1 MPSLLSPLRYPSVYA
16 LLSGALLVLAFPTP
30 HVSLLAWVALAPLLV
45 VLVQKRARW
54 RLFLYGFLAGAVFFG
69 GTCYWIYDVMRIHGH
84 LPPVACLGV
93 LGLFILV
100 TVPFFGVFSW
110 AVGELA
116 QRWQLGA
123 LMLAPMVWVALEW
136 LRAYFPFGGFPW
148 NLLGY
153 AIAPQIGWAQ
163 PAAYVGVYGLS
174 FMIAAVNAFVAVFWL
189 APSRR
194 RAAPLAAIALAL
206 AIAWLAGRGIPAEPT
221 TATALLVQTNL
232 PQQEVFDPL
241 WVHNNPDEMQALE
254 ELTRQAVAAQPTPPA
269 LVIWPEIPVSI
280 YFNHDPVMRARL
292 IALAQSTR
300 AYFITGTI
308 DYHPAG
314 SERPDVFNS
323 AVLLSPAGELVAQY
337 DKMELV
343 PFGEYLP
350 AVGRIGFFKRLVREV
365 SDFKP
370 GRDFDVM
377 PTAHGRLS
385 MFICYEAIF
394 PGQVRQFVARE
405 GGAEVLVNIS
415 NDGWFGR
422 SAAAAQHLNMARLRA
437 VETRRFLLRSTN
449 TGISA
454 VIDPY
459 GRIVTRAPDHV
470 RTALPV
476 SFAPR
481 QERSFYTRHGDWLS
495 FVCTL
500 AVVAA
505 LGRKFWAEAL
515 EEAIRQ

>member
-16 LLSGALLVLAFPTP
+16 LLSGALLVLSFPAP
-30 HVSLLAWVALAPLLV
+30 HFSLLAWVALAPLLV
-45 VLVQKRARW
+45 VLVQNRARW
-54 RLFLYGFLAGAVFFG
+54 RLFLYGFLAGAVFFA

-84 LPPVACLGV
+84 LSPAACVLV
-93 LGLFILV
+93 LGLFVLV
-100 TVPFFGVFSW
+100 TAPFFGLFSW

-116 QRWQLGA
+116 RRWQLGA
-123 LMLAPMVWVALEW
+123 LLLAPLVWVAIEW
-136 LRAYFPFGGFPW
+136 LRTYFPFGGFPW

-153 AIAPQIGWAQ
+153 AIAPHIGWVQ

-174 FMIAAVNAFVAVFWL
+174 FMIAAVNAFVALFWL

-194 RAAPLAAIALAL
+194 RAAPLAAVAVAL
-206 AIAWLAGRGIPAEPT
+206 AIAWFAGRGLPAQPT

-232 PQQEVFDPL
+232 PQQDVFDPL
-241 WVHNNPDEMQALE
+241 WVYNNPDEMQALE
-254 ELTRQAVAAQPTPPA
+254 QLTRDAVRVQPAPPA

-280 YFNHDPVMRARL
+280 YFNHDPVTRARL
-292 IALAQSTR
+292 ISLAQTTR
-300 AYFITGTI
+300 VYFITGTV
-308 DYHPAG
+308 DYQPAG
-314 SERPDVFNS
+314 SEHPDVFNS

-337 DKMELV
+337 DKIELV

-350 AVGRIGFFKRLVREV
+350 AIGRLNFFQRMVREV

-370 GRDFDVM
+370 GREYDVM

-385 MFICYEAIF
+385 MLICYEAIF
-394 PGQVRQFVARE
+394 PGLVRQFVERE

-422 SAAAAQHLNMARLRA
+422 SAAAAQHFNIARLRA

-459 GRIVTRAPDHV
+459 GRVVSRAPDHA
-470 RTALPV
+470 RLALPV
-476 SFAPR
+476 AFAPR
-481 QERSFYTRHGDWLS
+481 SERSFYARHGDWLP

-500 AVVAA
+500 AVLAA
-505 LGRKFWAEAL
+505 LGRKFWATAL
-515 EEAIRQ
+515 EEAVRQ